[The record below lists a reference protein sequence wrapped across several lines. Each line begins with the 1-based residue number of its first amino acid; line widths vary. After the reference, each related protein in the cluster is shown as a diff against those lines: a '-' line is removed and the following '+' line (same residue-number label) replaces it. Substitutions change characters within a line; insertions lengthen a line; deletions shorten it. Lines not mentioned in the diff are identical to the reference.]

1 VTRRFSSA
9 LTWGTVACIALVGF
23 FVVMGLLTSEYW
35 CDDRWPWWG
44 PPTDPNSSC
53 SGHFWASRHPGDY
66 PWTMP
71 K

>member
-1 VTRRFSSA
+1 MTRRLYTG
-9 LTWGTVACIALVGF
+9 LTFGIVACIALIGF
-23 FVVMGLLTSEYW
+23 IIVMGMITGEYW

-44 PPTDPNSSC
+44 PPTDPSSTC
-53 SGHFWASRHPGDY
+53 SGHSWASRHPGDY